1 MAETLRADWV
11 SDMDRQPLSLEYVAA
26 CLDWPEVESLL
37 APSGGGPAVLA
48 ELARQKIGRGIS
60 HLVPA
65 DAFRTGILTADPDAE
80 SSDAPLAIVIE
91 FTFAVSHDVLREAHR
106 LAWNF
111 SHSPTLI
118 TIEPDLVRV
127 WTCCEVPPSN
137 EQSIDQLKVHEIQAE
152 LLTSEDTALEQQ
164 ATRALHWLNLVSG
177 EFFAERASRFDRDG
191 RADQLL
197 LRNLRHIR
205 EILVA
210 EGLADDDVCH
220 DLLAR
225 VIFVQF
231 LFDRRDTDGKP
242 ALNADRL
249 KRLHAERVL
258 LRTYETFAAILSD
271 YDDTYRLF
279 AWLNLKF
286 NGDLFPGKGDTPKES
301 AASWTREQQL
311 VKPRHLTLLAD
322 FIRGDLDM
330 PSGQGCLWPIYS
342 FDVIPLE
349 FISSIYETF
358 VTERAARDGIFYT
371 PPHLVDFVLDQ
382 VLPWRGTDWDLKVLD
397 PACGSGVFLVKAFQR
412 LVHRWKQAHPSDTIK
427 ADILR
432 RLLTD
437 NLLGVDKDPH
447 AVRVACFSLYL
458 AMCDEIEPRHYWTQ
472 IRFPAMRDKRLI
484 CSDFFEAGE
493 GFNDVEDSGRYDLV
507 VGNAPWGDGLATT
520 LSNRW
525 AAANK
530 WEVANKDI
538 GGLFLAKGA
547 RLLHPGGRVAMI
559 QSANA
564 LLFNASGP
572 ARRFRNQLFSRHQVS
587 AVFNLS
593 ALRFKVFKR
602 KTHTTKTSIAPACV
616 VVLRPDEARPQDV
629 LLYASPKTLDIQID
643 DFAIVIEPHH
653 VHRVPVDMARD
664 DPAIWTT
671 LMWGTPRDAQLLRKL
686 DRFPRMATLK
696 AKEGVRTRQ
705 GIVFGDQK
713 RPAPELNGRRLFV
726 EKQFPAGTL
735 LELDASEL
743 PAIADLKVH
752 SKDSTDFRAFGT
764 PQLLIKQGYQ
774 AGLGRFQARLVV
786 NTKGK
791 GVICNKSYISAT
803 GSSSLLKA
811 ACFAYNSLVATYFMQ
826 LRSGRMAAYR
836 PEANVHE
843 ILDVPIPSPEALAAN
858 SAETFEEIDQ
868 AVFASFGLKDAEQI
882 LVEDMVAV
890 TIPDFRGDR
899 PSPGS
904 GTTHD
909 QSRRESILR
918 SYCEAFSKVLKAGFG
933 TSKKVGATIFTSS
946 TEERVP
952 YRLVAIQLLEG
963 FSSKTGI
970 RLEPINHIGL
980 IKELKRLNAAQ
991 SVGKGRMLGQRLA
1004 RFYDASSGEPTIF
1017 MLKPDAVRYWTRSM
1031 ALNDADAVSADLLQW
1046 VAASRT
1052 ASGR

>member
-1 MAETLRADWV
+1 
-11 SDMDRQPLSLEYVAA
+11 MDRRPLTLDHVAA
-26 CLDWPEVESLL
+26 CLDWPDARTILS
-37 APSGGGPAVLA
+37 PSGGGPAVLA
-48 ELARQKIGRGIS
+48 ELARQKIGRGLS
-60 HLVPA
+60 HLLPPGS
-65 DAFRTGILTADPDAE
+65 FRTGVLTAEPEAE
-80 SSDAPLAIVIE
+80 SSEAPLAIVIE
-91 FTFAVSHDVLREAHR
+91 FSSAIGPEVLREAHR

-111 SHSPTLI
+111 SHSPTLV
-118 TIEPDLVRV
+118 TIEPDLVQV
-127 WTCCEVPPSN
+127 WTCCEVPPPA
-137 EQSIDQLKVHEIQAE
+137 DQPIAALKVHEISAE
-152 LLTSEDTALEQQ
+152 ELPGEGDALEKQ
-164 ATRALHWLNLVSG
+164 AARALHWLNLVSG
-177 EFFAERASRFDRDG
+177 EFFAQHASRFDRDG

-205 EILVA
+205 AILA
-210 EGLADDDVCH
+210 ADGLDDDDVCH

-242 ALNADRL
+242 ALNADSL
-249 KRLHAERVL
+249 KRLHSEKVLSRV
-258 LRTYETFAAILSD
+258 YETFASILSD

-279 AWLNLKF
+279 AWLNLRF
-286 NGDLFPGKGDTPKES
+286 NGDLFPGKGDTAEER
-301 AASWTREQQL
+301 AAGWAREQEL
-311 VKPRHLTLLAD
+311 VKARHLALLAE

-382 VLPWRGTDWDLKVLD
+382 VLPWRGTDWNLKVLD

-412 LVHRWKQAHPSDTIK
+412 LVHRWKQAHPGDTIK
-427 ADILR
+427 ADVLR

-472 IRFPAMRDKRLI
+472 IRFPTMRDKRLI
-484 CSDFFEAGE
+484 CSDFFATHDS
-493 GFNDVEDSGRYDLV
+493 FNDAVVASRYDLV
-507 VGNAPWGDGLATT
+507 VGNAPWGDGLATE
-520 LSNRW
+520 LSNQW
-525 AAANK
+525 AADHE

-538 GGLFLAKGA
+538 GGLFLAKGV
-547 RLLHPGGRVAMI
+547 RLVHSGGRVAMI

-572 ARRFRNQLFSRHQVS
+572 ARRFRRQLFSRHRVD

-616 VVLRPDEARPQDV
+616 VVLRPEEARPHDV
-629 LLYASPKTLDIQID
+629 LLYASPKTLDLQID

-653 VHRVPVDMARD
+653 IHRVPVDVARNNS
-664 DPAIWTT
+664 AIWTT

-686 DRFPRMATLK
+686 DRFSKLATLK
-696 AKEGVRTRQ
+696 AEDRVRTRQ
-705 GIVFGDQK
+705 GVVFGDQQ
-713 RPAPELNGRRLFV
+713 RPVPELDGRPLFV
-726 EKQFPAGTL
+726 DKQFPEGVL
-735 LELDASEL
+735 LTLDASEL
-743 PAIADLKVH
+743 PRIADLKVH
-752 SKDSTDFRAFGT
+752 SKDSTDFRAFDG

-774 AGLGRFQARLVV
+774 AALGRFQARMVV
-786 NTKGK
+786 NADDK
-791 GVICNKSYISAT
+791 GVICSKSYISAT
-803 GSSSLLKA
+803 GSSALIKA

-843 ILDVPIPSPEALAAN
+843 ILDVPVPAPESLAAD
-858 SAETFEEIDQ
+858 SVETLEEIDE
-868 AVFASFGLKDAEQI
+868 AVFASFGLKEAERI
-882 LVEDMVAV
+882 LVEDMAAI

-904 GTTHD
+904 RRTQHTTG
-909 QSRRESILR
+909 EEETLR
-918 SYCEAFSKVLKAGFG
+918 HYCEAFFKVLKAGFG
-933 TSKKVGATIFTSS
+933 ASKQLGATIFTSAPDEP
-946 TEERVP
+946 TP
-952 YRLVAIQLLEG
+952 YRLVVIQLLENG
-963 FSSKTGI
+963 AQQPGI
-970 RLEPINHIGL
+970 RVDPISHIGL
-980 IKELKRLNAAQ
+980 IKELRRLSAAQ
-991 SVGKGRMLGQRLA
+991 PAANGRLLGQRLA
-1004 RFYDASSGEPTIF
+1004 RFYDASSGTPSIF
-1017 MLKPDAVRYWTRSM
+1017 ILKPDAVRYWTRTM
-1031 ALNDADAVSADLLQW
+1031 ALNDADAVSVDLFQW
-1046 VAASRT
+1046 LAASRS
-1052 ASGR
+1052 ASG